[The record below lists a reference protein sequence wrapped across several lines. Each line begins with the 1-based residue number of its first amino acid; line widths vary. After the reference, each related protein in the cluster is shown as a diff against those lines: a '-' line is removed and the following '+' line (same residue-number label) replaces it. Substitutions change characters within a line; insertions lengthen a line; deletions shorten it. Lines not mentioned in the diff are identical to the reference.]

1 MTDRNNN
8 FTPDGSE
15 KAPGTETRAQRRER
29 LEAEEKAERLRA
41 AEEKKQAR
49 IEEKKQAAEEKKQV
63 AEARRK
69 AKEKPPLT
77 AEEKAQKAARAKHI
91 KIAAI
96 VFASIFVLLIS
107 AAAIGG
113 YIVTGSDTNYPNV
126 RINGIDVGGLTKE
139 QTLAALDEQSWD
151 DIVDKTLVVTL
162 PAKVS
167 FKVDY
172 VTAGMKLSRE
182 QAADAAYSY
191 GRTQGLFGN
200 LFRYLLCCVLPA
212 DVDRLDKTINADYL
226 NNRIDSALEQLEL
239 LTADK
244 GYKLDKEKKTLTLVK
259 GAGEIDLDREGLYSA
274 ISAALTSG
282 QEELSFSTLKTPL
295 KEPDFQAM
303 YKELAVEPV
312 NAYYTET
319 FDVVDEV
326 VGCSFNTDIARKLW
340 ENAGIAEEVKIPLE
354 ISYPEYTAEEL
365 RAVLYRDKLGSQT
378 TLYTWSTS
386 NRINN
391 INLAAETLNGMV
403 LMPGEVFSFNEA
415 LGERTEEAGY
425 KSAGAYND
433 GQVVEAIG
441 GGICQVSST
450 LYCAVMFANLK
461 TVSRTNHYF
470 KVDYLDYGLDATVS
484 WGKPDYK
491 FSNSRDYPVKIVAY
505 CDNDAK
511 SLTIEIWGTDV
522 DGTQVT
528 LRHTST
534 PVYDETYTD
543 TLIGYTVYGYR
554 TVSDADGNFLY
565 ETAEPGGV
573 YYLHTEDIAW
583 PAEKL
588 NEDDYIDALE
598 QLYRAG

>member
-29 LEAEEKAERLRA
+29 LEAEEKAEKLRA

-49 IEEKKQAAEEKKQV
+49 TEEKKQAAEEKKQA

-96 VFASIFVLLIS
+96 VFASVFVLLIS

-139 QTLAALDEQSWD
+139 QTLAALDEQGWD

-182 QAADAAYSY
+182 QASDAAYSY

-200 LFRYLLCCVLPA
+200 LFRYFLCCALPV
-212 DVDRLDKTINADYL
+212 DVDALEKTVNADYL
-226 NNRIDSALEQLEL
+226 NNRIDGALEQLKL

-259 GAGEIDLDREGLYSA
+259 GAGEIELDREGLYNA
-274 ISAALTSG
+274 ISAALLAG
-282 QEELSFSTLKTPL
+282 QEELSFSSLKTPL

-312 NAYYTET
+312 NAYYTDT

-326 VGCSFNTDIARKLW
+326 VGCSFNTDTARKLW
-340 ENAGIAEEVKIPLE
+340 ENAGLAEEVKIPLE

-365 RAVLYRDKLGSQT
+365 RAALFRDRLGSQT

-391 INLAAETLNGMV
+391 INLAAETKLSASAPKRPATRAPVHIMTV
-403 LMPGEVFSFNEA
+403 
-415 LGERTEEAGY
+415 
-425 KSAGAYND
+425 KSSRPSAA
-433 GQVVEAIG
+433 
-441 GGICQVSST
+441 VSARSPQRST
-450 LYCAVMFANLK
+450 A
-461 TVSRTNHYF
+461 
-470 KVDYLDYGLDATVS
+470 
-484 WGKPDYK
+484 P
-491 FSNSRDYPVKIVAY
+491 
-505 CDNDAK
+505 
-511 SLTIEIWGTDV
+511 
-522 DGTQVT
+522 
-528 LRHTST
+528 
-534 PVYDETYTD
+534 
-543 TLIGYTVYGYR
+543 
-554 TVSDADGNFLY
+554 
-565 ETAEPGGV
+565 
-573 YYLHTEDIAW
+573 
-583 PAEKL
+583 
-588 NEDDYIDALE
+588 
-598 QLYRAG
+598 

>member
-8 FTPDGSE
+8 FTPGSSE
-15 KAPGTETRAQRRER
+15 NSQRSETRAQRRER
-29 LEAEEKAERLRA
+29 LEAEEKAEKLRA
-41 AEEKKQAR
+41 DAEKKQAR
-49 IEEKKQAAEEKKQV
+49 LEEKKQK

-96 VFASIFVLLIS
+96 VFAALFVLLIS

-126 RINGIDVGGLTKE
+126 RINGIDVGGLTRE
-139 QTLAALDEQSWD
+139 QTLAALDEQGWD

-182 QAADAAYSY
+182 QAAVAAYSY

-226 NNRIDSALEQLEL
+226 NNRIDGALEQLKL
-239 LTADK
+239 FTADK

-259 GAGEIDLDREGLYSA
+259 GAGEIELDRDKLYSA
-274 ISAALTSG
+274 ISAALAAG
-282 QEELSFSTLKTPL
+282 QEELSFSELKTPL

-303 YKELAVEPV
+303 YNELSAEPV
-312 NAYYTET
+312 NAYYTDT

-326 VGCSFNTDIARKLW
+326 VGCSFNTDTARKLW
-340 ENAGIAEEVKIPLE
+340 ENAGLAEEVKIPLE

-365 RAVLYRDKLGSQT
+365 RSVLYRDKLGSQT

-391 INLAAETLNGMV
+391 INLAADTLNGMV
-403 LMPGEVFSFNEA
+403 LMPGEVFSYNDA

-491 FSNSRDYPVKIVAY
+491 FSNNRDYPVKIVAY

-528 LRHTST
+528 LRHTTT

-543 TLIGYTVYGYR
+543 TVIGYTVYGYR
-554 TVSDADGNFLY
+554 TVSDADGNYLY

-573 YYLHTEDIAW
+573 YYLHTEDVDW

-588 NEDDYIDALE
+588 DEGDYVDALE

>member
-8 FTPDGSE
+8 FTPGSSE
-15 KAPGTETRAQRRER
+15 NSQRSETRAQRRER
-29 LEAEEKAERLRA
+29 LGAEEKAEKLRA
-41 AEEKKQAR
+41 DAEKKQAR
-49 IEEKKQAAEEKKQV
+49 LEEKKQK

-96 VFASIFVLLIS
+96 VFAALFVLLIS

-126 RINGIDVGGLTKE
+126 RINGIDVGGLTRE
-139 QTLAALDEQSWD
+139 QTLAALDEQGWD

-182 QAADAAYSY
+182 QAAVAAYSY

-226 NNRIDSALEQLEL
+226 NNRIDGALEQLKL
-239 LTADK
+239 FTADK

-259 GAGEIDLDREGLYSA
+259 GAGEIELDRDKLYSS
-274 ISAALTSG
+274 ISAALAAG
-282 QEELSFSTLKTPL
+282 QEELSFSELKTPL

-303 YKELAVEPV
+303 YNELSAEPV
-312 NAYYTET
+312 NAYYTDT

-326 VGCSFNTDIARKLW
+326 VGCSFNTDTARKLW
-340 ENAGIAEEVKIPLE
+340 ENAGLAEEVKIPLE

-365 RAVLYRDKLGSQT
+365 RSVLYRDKLGSQT

-391 INLAAETLNGMV
+391 INLAADTLNGMV
-403 LMPGEVFSFNEA
+403 LMPGEVFSYNDA

-491 FSNSRDYPVKIVAY
+491 FSNNRDYPVKIVAY

-528 LRHTST
+528 LRHTTT

-543 TLIGYTVYGYR
+543 TVIGYTVYGYR
-554 TVSDADGNFLY
+554 TVSDADGNYLY

-573 YYLHTEDIAW
+573 YYLHTEDVDW

-588 NEDDYIDALE
+588 DEGDYVDALE